1 MGTETMSRVQTWLIA
16 AACVV
21 GAPCLL
27 LHGTA
32 TRSQASPR
40 GLGMAISWPTTSM
53 PLDKVLLLAAHRYQ
67 IPMSI
72 VIAAPLERVTV
83 PAGRYTGRQALVLI
97 GAAVPQ
103 YAWGVKGRS
112 VWFGSKR
119 LVRDP
124 NNFLNWRLPRVDLFG
139 TVGRFIGYL
148 AATVAAAPTVPR
160 GFAGSSTGPLELTD
174 PLPEVTLR
182 NTSARAVLGLIMKR
196 SPRFSSLII
205 FPRAL
210 GLTRRDALVALA
222 GWRWVPLE
230 AQPPQTP
237 PTLTGQSP

>member
-1 MGTETMSRVQTWLIA
+1 MSRVQTWLIVT
-16 AACVV
+16 ACVV
-21 GAPCLL
+21 GAPCLF
-27 LHGTA
+27 LHGAA
-32 TRSQASPR
+32 TRSQASPK
-40 GLGMAISWPTTSM
+40 GLGSVVSWQTTSM
-53 PLDKVLLLAAHRYQ
+53 PLDKLLLLAAHRYQ
-67 IPMSI
+67 MPMWI
-72 VIAAPLERVTV
+72 VIAAPLESVTI

-148 AATVAAAPTVPR
+148 EAIIVAAPTVPR
-160 GFAGSSTGPLELTD
+160 GVAGSSTSPLELTD
-174 PLPEVTLR
+174 PLPKVTLR
-182 NTSARAVLGLIMKR
+182 NTSARAVLGLILKR
-196 SPRFSSLII
+196 SPRFSSIII
-205 FPRAL
+205 FPRAH

-222 GWRWVPLE
+222 SWRWFPLD
-230 AQPPQTP
+230 AKPPEP
-237 PTLTGQSP
+237 LPTVKSQSPRGR